1 MPTVDHLGLGAW
13 RSQVTYS
20 SVKLRMISG
29 HATDDSASAVSTAS
43 SEPPTIVKARWGR
56 RKTWV
61 DVTEVVKEAV
71 AKGEV
76 VYANSGF
83 LKVDPT
89 EGRKKQLQ
97 ITYKLGET
105 EQAANVN
112 EGGKWSKDD
121 YGKPKSE

>member
-1 MPTVDHLGLGAW
+1 M
-13 RSQVTYS
+13 TYS

-29 HATDDSASAVSTAS
+29 HATDDPASAAS
-43 SEPPTIVKARWGR
+43 VANSELPTIVKARWGR

-61 DVTEVVKEAV
+61 DVTAVVKEAV
-71 AKGEV
+71 DKGEV

-89 EGRKKQLQ
+89 QGKKKQLQ
-97 ITYKLGET
+97 ITYKVGET
-105 EQAANVN
+105 EQATNIN

-121 YGKPKSE
+121 YGKPAAE